1 MTAAYSG
8 LRASE
13 LGSLTPES
21 FHLDVDPPFIE
32 VAAKKAKNRKPTQQP
47 IPGDFAAMLKGWLK
61 GQEGR
66 LWSRLACQRSAEML
80 RVDLKA
86 AKIPEETDEGVV
98 DFHALRVTYI
108 TNLAR
113 SGIHPKTAQILARH
127 SDIQLTMKVYTKLGR
142 NEVAEALKAMP
153 AAHHMRT
160 TKKAKDESK

>member
-1 MTAAYSG
+1 M
-8 LRASE
+8 
-13 LGSLTPES
+13 
-21 FHLDVDPPFIE
+21 
-32 VAAKKAKNRKPTQQP
+32 AAKKAKNRKPTKQP
-47 IPGDFAAMLKGWLK
+47 IPADFAAMLKDWLK

-86 AKIPEETDEGVV
+86 AKIPEQTEDGEV

-142 NEVAEALKAMP
+142 NEVADALKAMP
-153 AAHHMRT
+153 PAHHIAHHR
-160 TKKAKDESK
+160 KGRR

>member
-1 MTAAYSG
+1 
-8 LRASE
+8 
-13 LGSLTPES
+13 
-21 FHLDVDPPFIE
+21 
-32 VAAKKAKNRKPTQQP
+32 
-47 IPGDFAAMLKGWLK
+47 MLKGWLK

-80 RVDLKA
+80 RGDLKS
-86 AKIPEETDEGVV
+86 AKIQEETEEGVI

-142 NEVAEALKAMP
+142 NEVADALKAMP
-153 AAHHMRT
+153 AAHHIVHH
-160 TKKAKDESK
+160 KKGQR